1 MPASKKSASKSSSAA
16 KSAAGSEDA
25 IKLLTA
31 DHKEVKALFKEY
43 EKLVKAEAGDE
54 EKQALAEQICTMLTV
69 HATAEEEL
77 FYPAARDALGDD
89 EDLVDEA
96 DVEHSTAKELIAQI
110 QGSSPD
116 DPHFDAKVKVL
127 GEYVTHHVVE
137 EHTEMFTKCRR
148 SGMDLVA
155 LREQMAARKA
165 ALESSGSGFAEEGVP
180 MPMAASAE
188 SPGILTRISD
198 SLFAA
203 KTP

>member
-1 MPASKKSASKSSSAA
+1 MPASKKSASKSSAA
-16 KSAAGSEDA
+16 KSSAGSEDA

-43 EKLVKAEAGDE
+43 EKLVKDEAGDE

-116 DPHFDAKVKVL
+116 DPHYDAKVKVL
-127 GEYVTHHVVE
+127 GEYIDHHVKE
-137 EHTEMFTKCRR
+137 EQNELFKEAKKAGLDT
-148 SGMDLVA
+148 VA
-155 LREQMAARKA
+155 IGEQLAARKEE
-165 ALESSGSGFAEEGVP
+165 LMAELG
-180 MPMAASAE
+180 MTAE
-188 SPGILTRISD
+188 
-198 SLFAA
+198 A
-203 KTP
+203 